1 MSIAAPAFLRA
12 GAGLPDLD
20 TETLERR
27 SLTAVDAAIACR
39 DGRDIDA
46 GTERCGVVVSY
57 AFLIMR
63 EIQIR
68 NTAPMIATTIV
79 PMNPPA

>member
-12 GAGLPDLD
+12 GASLPDLD

-39 DGRDIDA
+39 DG
-46 GTERCGVVVSY
+46 
-57 AFLIMR
+57 
-63 EIQIR
+63 
-68 NTAPMIATTIV
+68 
-79 PMNPPA
+79 

>member
-1 MSIAAPAFLRA
+1 MRQLLGEMAEAEMAK
-12 GAGLPDLD
+12 
-20 TETLERR
+20 
-27 SLTAVDAAIACR
+27 
-39 DGRDIDA
+39 IDA

-63 EIQIR
+63 LIQIR